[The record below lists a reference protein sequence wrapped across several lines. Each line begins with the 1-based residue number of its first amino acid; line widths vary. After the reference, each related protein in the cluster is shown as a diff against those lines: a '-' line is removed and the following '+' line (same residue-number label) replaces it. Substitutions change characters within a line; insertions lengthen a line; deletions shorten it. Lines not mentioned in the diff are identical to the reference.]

1 MRCPSTMHI
10 FCAKTSSATTPI
22 YLLLWRTTA
31 AAFVVMPKIN
41 CRGVKN
47 IPQMVSRSI
56 SEDSPLYQDVLDE
69 LKTWAIQNRGKYDM
83 LDFQNAINTLRS
95 ECQFNIHTLEKE
107 VAFIQQ
113 TLHQQQQ
120 QQQQQQMEYNQSDQ
134 CNDDA
139 WTSFDGGDAIP
150 PLKAI
155 FVGYQVT
162 EYDRE
167 RLNSAHPEDHF

>member
-10 FCAKTSSATTPI
+10 FCAKTSSATTLI

-31 AAFVVMPKIN
+31 AFVGMPNIN

-56 SEDSPLYQDVLDE
+56 SDESPLYQDVLDE
-69 LKTWAIQNRGKYDM
+69 LKTWAVQNRGKYDM

-113 TLHQQQQ
+113 ALHQKQK
-120 QQQQQQMEYNQSDQ
+120 QMEYNQSDQ
-134 CNDDA
+134 CNDDD
-139 WTSFDGGDAIP
+139 WTGFDGEDAIP
-150 PLKAI
+150 TLKAI
-155 FVGYQVT
+155 FVGCQVT

-167 RLNSAHPEDHF
+167 RLNSAHPEDRF